1 MKNRGDKS
9 KLNNKMV
16 ELNPTISINL
26 LNVNGLN
33 IQLKDRDYQVR
44 FKKLRLN
51 YILSIRNSL

>member
-9 KLNNKMV
+9 KSNNKMV

-26 LNVNGLN
+26 LNVNSLN

-51 YILSIRNSL
+51 YILSVRNSL

>member
-9 KLNNKMV
+9 KPNNKMV